1 VTERPKA
8 RKRFGQHFL
17 VDGRT
22 ADRIVEY
29 AGIGAGD
36 TVLEI
41 GPGRGILT
49 GRLMEKAGSV
59 TAVEID
65 RDLVA
70 ELYNR
75 FSGDSRLRLVEA
87 NILDTDLNTLFG
99 DTPGKVKV
107 VSNIPYYIS
116 APIIDLLIR
125 SRTLISAAVLM
136 VQKEVADRLTSAP
149 GSKEYGLTTL
159 NLALYASC
167 RKVMTVMP
175 GSFRPPP
182 EVTSSVIVITFDECP
197 RYRLSDERVFRDLTG
212 AAFRKR
218 RKMVRNSVV
227 PYLLSLGIGEV
238 DAMAVLAG
246 AGVDQTARPETIDVS
261 AFVAM
266 SNGVSA
272 LVSGVRRRE
281 DTP

>member
-1 VTERPKA
+1 MTERPKT
-8 RKRFGQHFL
+8 RQRFGQHFL

-22 ADRIVEY
+22 ADRIVEF

-36 TVLEI
+36 TILEI

-49 GRLMEKAGSV
+49 GRLLEKAGSV

-87 NILDTDLNTLFG
+87 NILDIDLKTLFE
-99 DTPGKVKV
+99 DAPGKIKV

-125 SRTLISAAVLM
+125 NRTLFSAAVLM

-197 RYRLSDERVFRDLTG
+197 RYRLADERVFRDLTG
-212 AAFRKR
+212 TAFRKR
-218 RKMVRNSVV
+218 RKMVRNSVI
-227 PYLLSLGIGEV
+227 PYMLSLGIGEV

-266 SNGVSA
+266 SNGVAA
-272 LVSGVRRRE
+272 LVSGVRRGE